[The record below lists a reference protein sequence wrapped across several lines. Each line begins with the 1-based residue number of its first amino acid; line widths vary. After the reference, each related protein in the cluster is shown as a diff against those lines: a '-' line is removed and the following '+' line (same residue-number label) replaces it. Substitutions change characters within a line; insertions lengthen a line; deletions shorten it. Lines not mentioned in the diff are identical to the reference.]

1 MTSVAKQD
9 RPPNEAGV
17 SAITDHPF
25 RPRRAWWERCVDCG
39 LSEAAHTKS
48 VSSDRYCAE
57 CGRELGKGGCCP

>member
-1 MTSVAKQD
+1 
-9 RPPNEAGV
+9 V